1 MLARPVDYG
10 QKRSFATGRYHIGL
24 TAATEPAL
32 AQIYCCHIPPK
43 MTIAYFAVPV
53 PAPAVPA
60 NAPFTYPG
68 VPALAVT
75 LPLTITD
82 LVLASVVDI
91 MEGSPYPS
99 PVKLDFLFDIFEAS
113 IDETVSPF
121 QIRRYGPLSRSWKRV
136 VSEMLANAISI
147 AIATE
152 HQGYSWAVPVP
163 LLKDDTNIP
172 EWWEW
177 SPSRFRVR
185 PLPIVNPLPPG
196 QKAPL
201 MPDFLM
207 VSAQGP
213 QTTFSSMEVKG
224 RRNPIDTA
232 NFSEFPDMKE
242 QSQNIQMIDR
252 SGNQIPLIRKILSVV
267 AVRPDLATP
276 SYRELKC
283 RWFNHA
289 EPPIGAPAGALA
301 QAASIQCVLMLYRLF
316 KITVRLPFMHLRY
329 GHGVPRGDAV
339 QRLLTRCDAVNGGYV
354 LRRSPTDRSPLR
366 PYISKKTVAFLD
378 SYERFASAIAGR
390 RLDLADLT
398 AADQLVR
405 ECIAEQQPI
414 DRDEGSIMAL
424 GFGIIR
430 GD

>member
-1 MLARPVDYG
+1 
-10 QKRSFATGRYHIGL
+10 
-24 TAATEPAL
+24 
-32 AQIYCCHIPPK
+32 

-53 PAPAVPA
+53 PALAVPA
-60 NAPFTYPG
+60 NTPPFTYPG
-68 VPALAVT
+68 VPVPAVN

-113 IDETVSPF
+113 IDDTVNPYQS
-121 QIRRYGPLSRSWKRV
+121 RRYGPLSRSWKRA

-152 HQGYSWAVPVP
+152 HQGYSWAVPVS
-163 LLKDDTNIP
+163 LLKDPTDIP

-177 SPSRFRVR
+177 SPSRFHVER
-185 PLPIVNPLPPG
+185 LPIANPLLPG

-207 VSAQGP
+207 VSAGGL

-224 RRNPIDTA
+224 RRTPIDTA

-242 QSQNIQMIDR
+242 QSENIQMIDR
-252 SGNQIPLIRKILSVV
+252 FGNQIPLVRKILSVV

-289 EPPIGAPAGALA
+289 EPPIGVPTGALA
-301 QAASIQCVLMLYRLF
+301 QAASIQCALMLYRLF
-316 KITVRLPFMHLRY
+316 KMKVQLPLMYLRR
-329 GHGVPRGDAV
+329 GHVVPRGDVV
-339 QRLLTRCDAVNGGYV
+339 QRILNRCDEVNGGYI
-354 LRRSPTDRSPLR
+354 LRRSLTDRSPLR
-366 PYISKKTVAFLD
+366 PYISKQTVEFLG
-378 SYERFASAIAGR
+378 SYQSFARTIAGR
-390 RLDLADLT
+390 RPDLADLT
-398 AADQLVR
+398 VADQRVR
-405 ECIAEQQPI
+405 ECITEQQPI
-414 DRDEGSIMAL
+414 ARDKGSIMAL

>member
-1 MLARPVDYG
+1 M
-10 QKRSFATGRYHIGL
+10 QISSYHIPL
-24 TAATEPAL
+24 
-32 AQIYCCHIPPK
+32 K

-60 NAPFTYPG
+60 IAPFTYPG
-68 VPALAVT
+68 VPAAAVP
-75 LPLTITD
+75 LSLTITD

-113 IDETVSPF
+113 VDETVSPF
-121 QIRRYGPLSRSWKRV
+121 QIRRYGPLSRSWKRA

-147 AIATE
+147 AIATQ
-152 HQGYSWAVPVP
+152 HQGYLWAVPVP
-163 LLKDDTNIP
+163 LLKDQANIP

-177 SPSRFRVR
+177 SPSRFHVER
-185 PLPIVNPLPPG
+185 LPIAIPLPPG

-207 VSAQGP
+207 VGARGP

-224 RRNPIDTA
+224 RRTPIDTA
-232 NFSEFPDMKE
+232 NFFEFPDMKE
-242 QSQNIQMIDR
+242 QSENIQMIDR
-252 SGNQIPLIRKILSVV
+252 FGNQIPLVRKILSVV

-289 EPPIGAPAGALA
+289 EPPVNAPAGALA
-301 QAASIQCVLMLYRLF
+301 QAASVQCALMLYRLF
-316 KITVRLPFMHLRY
+316 NITVRLPLMYLRH
-329 GHGVPRGDAV
+329 GHEVPRGDAI
-339 QRLLTRCDAVNGGYV
+339 QRLLARCDELNGGYV
-354 LRRSPTDRSPLR
+354 LRRSPTDRSLLR
-366 PYISKKTVAFLD
+366 PYISKQTVAFL
-378 SYERFASAIAGR
+378 SAYQSFTRTNTGR
-390 RLDLADLT
+390 QMDLADLT
-398 AADQLVR
+398 VADQLVR
-405 ECIAEQQPI
+405 ECIAEQQSI
-414 DRDEGSIMAL
+414 NRDEGSIMAL

-430 GD
+430 HE